1 MNYNKIINPETGR
14 KVSIY
19 TKKGINI
26 IQKYLQIAGSQF
38 TAVTQQ
44 TSNESKNTN
53 KNIAIISADYDGC
66 FDILFGHIEMYFHS
80 FETGSSESARD
91 VNDLL
96 VNSRAILNEK
106 IEDIES
112 KHSSIILT
120 VGSAR
125 QSIYADQQTK
135 YTNQKNLNYKTKDT
149 GLCHRDYEK
158 LVSEKNWTLNTFL
171 LADIHNGSHGI
182 SSGYSWVNSHSRLN
196 RPVRSKVELLHYQLK
211 DAKKYITHEGQK
223 IDFYF
228 FDDRDDLLQDLLE
241 NISHLKI
248 PNYINFHMIKYD
260 WFEYANNGNNPI
272 AEIYP
277 NHL

>member
-1 MNYNKIINPETGR
+1 MNYNEYNKIINPETGR

-19 TKKGINI
+19 TKKGRSI
-26 IQKYLQIAGSQF
+26 IQNYLQIAGSEF
-38 TAVTQQ
+38 TAS
-44 TSNESKNTN
+44 SNGPK
-53 KNIAIISADYDGC
+53 IAIISADYDGC
-66 FDILFGHIEMYFHS
+66 FDILFDHIEIYFHS
-80 FETGSSESARD
+80 GETGSAENARD

-135 YTNQKNLNYKTKDT
+135 YTNQKNLNYKTEDT

-158 LVSEKNWTLNTFL
+158 LVSVKNWTLNNFL
-171 LADIHNGSHGI
+171 LADIHNAHHGI
-182 SSGYSWVNSHSRLN
+182 SSGYSWYNSNSRLK
-196 RPVRSKVELLHYQLK
+196 RQVHSKVELLHYQLK
-211 DAKKYITHEGQK
+211 DAKKYITQDGQK

-241 NISHLKI
+241 NISRLRI
-248 PNYINFHMIKYD
+248 PDYINFHMIKYD
-260 WFEYANNGNNPI
+260 WFEYAKNGNNPI